1 MTEHP
6 QARPAAQ
13 PADRPRGVTD
23 TRPADRPGARPADE
37 PRGGTDMRLED
48 GVGTRPA
55 DRPWGV
61 TDTRPADGA
70 WGGTD
75 TRLADGPDARPGARP
90 ADRTAARPEGRPEGG
105 TGNRTRCDDCG
116 TPSREPGATRAAR
129 GYRRTARTA
138 RTGGATRTART
149 GGATRTAR
157 TGGATRTAALLALAL
172 LLAGG
177 AATGCGGRA
186 TTHHKPGTSHEQ
198 ASGSVGTL
206 LATAD
211 AAGHKLREVP
221 AEGAPEVRLAL
232 RPDSEDGWNLQLGVK
247 NFRFTPDSTGGAAL
261 PGAGHA
267 HLELDGR
274 KIARLYGPWFHL
286 PAAQVPEGA
295 HTLTVRLYADDHTA
309 WAVSGKPVEGA
320 AQLTAPAPGASGGHS
335 HGEAPSQPPRSP
347 QSPAPGQEQADRTV
361 TITVRDGKVSPAPAR
376 TELRRGERVA
386 LRVTSDR
393 ADTLHVHGY
402 DKELA
407 LPAGQEATLV
417 LTADRTGLFEV
428 ETHESS
434 LVLTQLLVR

>member
-1 MTEHP
+1 MSGAGGARTDDP
-6 QARPAAQ
+6 ALCDACAGPPSRPRPA
-13 PADRPRGVTD
+13 R
-23 TRPADRPGARPADE
+23 
-37 PRGGTDMRLED
+37 
-48 GVGTRPA
+48 
-55 DRPWGV
+55 
-61 TDTRPADGA
+61 
-70 WGGTD
+70 
-75 TRLADGPDARPGARP
+75 
-90 ADRTAARPEGRPEGG
+90 
-105 TGNRTRCDDCG
+105 
-116 TPSREPGATRAAR
+116 RAAR
-129 GYRRTARTA
+129 
-138 RTGGATRTART
+138 AT
-149 GGATRTAR
+149 
-157 TGGATRTAALLALAL
+157 ALLALVL

-198 ASGSVGTL
+198 ATGSVGTL
-206 LATAD
+206 LTAAD
-211 AAGHKLREVP
+211 GTGHRLREVP
-221 AEGAPEVRLAL
+221 AEGAPEVQLTA
-232 RPDSEDGWNLQLGVK
+232 RPDSEDGWNLQLTVR

-274 KIARLYGPWFHL
+274 KLARLYGPWFHL

-309 WAVSGKPVEGA
+309 WAVSGKPVEGTA
-320 AQLTAPAPGASGGHS
+320 PLTATAQATPGGHS
-335 HGEAPSQPPRSP
+335 HGGTPPPPAQPPA
-347 QSPAPGQEQADRTV
+347 APEADRTV
-361 TITVRDGKVSPAPAR
+361 TITVREGKVSPAPAR

-417 LTADRTGLFEV
+417 LTADRPGLFEV
-428 ETHESS
+428 ETHESD

>member
-1 MTEHP
+1 M
-6 QARPAAQ
+6 
-13 PADRPRGVTD
+13 
-23 TRPADRPGARPADE
+23 
-37 PRGGTDMRLED
+37 
-48 GVGTRPA
+48 
-55 DRPWGV
+55 
-61 TDTRPADGA
+61 
-70 WGGTD
+70 
-75 TRLADGPDARPGARP
+75 
-90 ADRTAARPEGRPEGG
+90 
-105 TGNRTRCDDCG
+105 
-116 TPSREPGATRAAR
+116 
-129 GYRRTARTA
+129 
-138 RTGGATRTART
+138 
-149 GGATRTAR
+149 
-157 TGGATRTAALLALAL
+157 LALAL

-198 ASGSVGTL
+198 ASGNVGTL
-206 LATAD
+206 LTTGD
-211 AAGHKLREVP
+211 SAGHKLREVP
-221 AEGAPEVRLAL
+221 SQGAPEVQLAL
-232 RPDSEDGWNLQLGVK
+232 RPDSEDGWNLQLSVK

-286 PAAQVPEGA
+286 PAALVPDGA

-309 WAVSGKPVEGA
+309 WAVAGKPVEGT
-320 AQLTAPAPGASGGHS
+320 AQLTAPAAPGSSGGHS
-335 HGEAPSQPPRSP
+335 HGEAPSQPPT
-347 QSPAPGQEQADRTV
+347 PGQVQAEADRTV

-407 LPAGQEATLV
+407 LPAGQEATLI

-434 LVLTQLLVR
+434 LVLTQLIVR